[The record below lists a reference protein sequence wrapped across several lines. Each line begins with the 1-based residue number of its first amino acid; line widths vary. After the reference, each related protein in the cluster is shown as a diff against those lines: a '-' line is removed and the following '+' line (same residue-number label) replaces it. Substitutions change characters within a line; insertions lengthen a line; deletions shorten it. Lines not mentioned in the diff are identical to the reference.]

1 MNSFKVLKPGGRVV
15 SIAGVLDEITAQ
27 QLKLNRFIRFLLALK
42 AKKVTNAAS
51 KLGASYRFLLM
62 SPNGGQLKKLA
73 ELYESE
79 KIKPIIDKTYPFE
92 ESIQAIKYLSEGH
105 AKGKVVVKMLK

>member
-1 MNSFKVLKPGGRVV
+1 MLKPGGRIV
-15 SIAGVLDEITAQ
+15 SIAGDLDEITAQ

-62 SPNGGQLKKLA
+62 SPSGGQLKKLS

-79 KIKPIIDKTYPFE
+79 KIKPVIDKTYSFE

>member
-1 MNSFKVLKPGGRVV
+1 MLGGRVV

-27 QLKLNRFIRFLLALK
+27 QLKLNSFIRLLLALK

-51 KLGASYRFLLM
+51 KLEASYRFLLM
-62 SPNGGQLKKLA
+62 FPNGGQLKKLS
-73 ELYESE
+73 EMYESE
-79 KIKPIIDKTYPFE
+79 KIKPVIDKTYPFE